1 MNPNQAPKRP
11 GGEMRGSQTSE
22 PSKSQ
27 LLPFASNAM
36 ELTTKPYFLPG
47 LVVAIL
53 VPIMFTLIGDSSTV
67 SLRYR
72 GVPVNVPMYIVLIAL
87 MLTAGGG
94 FVIVRMVGKPKA
106 WWTVPL
112 VGVLAAAFLNTP
124 IWDLVKT
131 FFASPMGAEPQGGFI
146 AGLLYYTVAVGF
158 PEEVTK
164 AVMVMIGVYIGR
176 KMLVKSAPNNPLRQI
191 AVVEPLDGIL
201 IGAAAGLGFAF
212 FETLFQYIPMT
223 LLEQSNV
230 GFALM
235 GAVLS
240 NHLPLPAEWA
250 PIFVKAMANGYF
262 PKDHV
267 VDLIVAMAKTG
278 ANGVNI
284 ALAVVAQTTR
294 ANNGLGLELVIPR
307 LLSNVLGHSAYAG
320 IFGYFIGLAALKPQN
335 WIKTVLI
342 GLCIAGGLH
351 GLWDA
356 VASGYAGGNST
367 VWGIFISFASFAG
380 MCTLIMK
387 AREISPNRSQLVAS
401 QIIDR
406 MAAGLSRSQLVPQG
420 FGQPGASAV
429 PPSAA
434 RPSSTPVPAYSIT
447 YDDGVDTLVIEIGTS
462 RVPVALGTRLF
473 ERQAPGTRSSRGD
486 SVIGEINAN
495 PKEPDVLGIKNV
507 SEQIWHITTQDGER
521 RELVPGRS
529 VRLLRGM
536 RILIGDLV
544 AEIK

>member
-1 MNPNQAPKRP
+1 M
-11 GGEMRGSQTSE
+11 
-22 PSKSQ
+22 
-27 LLPFASNAM
+27 AS
-36 ELTTKPYFLPG
+36 
-47 LVVAIL
+47 
-53 VPIMFTLIGDSSTV
+53 
-67 SLRYR
+67 
-72 GVPVNVPMYIVLIAL
+72 
-87 MLTAGGG
+87 
-94 FVIVRMVGKPKA
+94 
-106 WWTVPL
+106 
-112 VGVLAAAFLNTP
+112 
-124 IWDLVKT
+124 
-131 FFASPMGAEPQGGFI
+131 
-146 AGLLYYTVAVGF
+146 
-158 PEEVTK
+158 
-164 AVMVMIGVYIGR
+164 
-176 KMLVKSAPNNPLRQI
+176 
-191 AVVEPLDGIL
+191 
-201 IGAAAGLGFAF
+201 
-212 FETLFQYIPMT
+212 
-223 LLEQSNV
+223 
-230 GFALM
+230 
-235 GAVLS
+235 
-240 NHLPLPAEWA
+240 
-250 PIFVKAMANGYF
+250 GYF
-262 PKDHV
+262 PKEHV

-284 ALAVVAQTTR
+284 ALSVVAQTTR

-429 PPSAA
+429 PSSVA